1 MQHTRRGQK
10 KNPYKTMVRKIRT
23 LARLRQRWENGIN
36 INLQKKKAGGC
47 GLKSFGSGSRTVVDL
62 CEENNK
68 TSGSIKC
75 WTI

>member
-1 MQHTRRGQK
+1 MYGGGR
-10 KNPYKTMVRKIRT
+10 RKIHTKLWSEKSEHMQDLGRDGRMV
-23 LARLRQRWENGIN
+23 LIFNFR
-36 INLQKKKAGGC
+36 KKKEGRC